1 MATVSA
7 FGVPQYD
14 GSNSDSPILMP
25 KLAYRFRVT
34 MFGFGNNISQLQST
48 FSSQVVS
55 VSRPNLTHDEVVVD
69 VYNSRIHLAGKH
81 TWDPIQI
88 VLRDDILGNVDKFV
102 ASQLQ
107 KQLNHASQSAAV
119 SGGNYKF
126 SMTIEQLDGSNNLL
140 GGGTPVTGL
149 DTWSLTGCFITNVQY
164 GENNYADSAVTQIT
178 MSIRYDNADHSVRG
192 AEGLLTNGTTQTTAL
207 SSSSTG
213 EGVNTGPNLPV

>member
-7 FGVPQYD
+7 FGVPQYGN
-14 GSNSDSPILMP
+14 GSTDSPILMP

-34 MFGFGNNISQLQST
+34 MFGFGNNDRPQQST

-88 VLRDDILGNVDKFV
+88 VLRDDINGNVDKFV

-107 KQLNHASQSAAV
+107 KQLNHGAQSAAV
-119 SGGNYKF
+119 SGGEYKF
-126 SMTIEQLDGSNNLL
+126 AMLIEQLDGGNQ
-140 GGGTPVTGL
+140 GIEVAL
-149 DTWSLTGCFITNVQY
+149 DTWSLAGCFITNAQY

-178 MSIRYDNADHSVRG
+178 LSIRYDNADHDVTGRQG
-192 AEGLLTNGTTQTTAL
+192 AAENGLLTK
-207 SSSSTG
+207 STNF
-213 EGVNTGPNLPV
+213 NTSDSTSINTPIG

>member
-1 MATVSA
+1 MATVAA

-14 GSNSDSPILMP
+14 GSNNDSPILMP

-34 MFGFGNNISQLQST
+34 MFGFGNNNSKQQAT

-88 VLRDDILGNVDKFV
+88 VLRDDINGNVDKFV

-107 KQLNHASQSAAV
+107 KQLNHSAQSAAT
-119 SGGNYKF
+119 SGGEYKF
-126 SMTIEQLDGSNNLL
+126 AMLIEQLDGGNQ
-140 GGGTPVTGL
+140 GIEVAL
-149 DTWSLTGCFITNVQY
+149 DSWSLAGCFITNAQY

-178 MSIRYDNADHSVRG
+178 LSIRYDNADHDVTGTQGG
-192 AEGLLTNGTTQTTAL
+192 AQNGLLTK
-207 SSSSTG
+207 SSPF
-213 EGVNTGPNLPV
+213 NTSDSVSINTPIG